1 MAALLADRVF
11 APELKV
17 RLRKV
22 RRFLLTRSNFAFWIP
37 GLVLVVIILACFF
50 GPELF
55 NLPVGSISSLGQANL
70 PIGSP
75 GHLLGTDQ
83 LGNDTLSRALYG
95 GRVSFEVSF
104 GAIGLGAL
112 GGSNIGLLAGYLGGK
127 VEVVIM
133 RFLDMML
140 AFPGLIIALA
150 LAAVLGPS
158 IRDEILAISF
168 FTVPTYA
175 RLARAQTLRVRD
187 RDFII
192 SSRLIGARRR
202 YVALRHVYPNI
213 IPTLLTFMPLGLGI
227 SMLVEATLSYLGVGV
242 RPPAPSWGNMIAAA
256 QEIIQSDP
264 AQVLVPSMFLLVTVF
279 CLNLFGEQVRLR
291 YSK

>member
-1 MAALLADRVF
+1 MPEIRERVYK
-11 APELKV
+11 A
-17 RLRKV
+17 
-22 RRFLLTRSNFAFWIP
+22 RRWVFTKANLPFWIP
-37 GLVLVVIILACFF
+37 GALLILIILACYF
-50 GPELF
+50 GPWLF
-55 NLPVGSISSLGQANL
+55 DLPTGSISSLAQANL
-70 PIGSP
+70 PIGTP

-112 GGSNIGLLAGYLGGK
+112 VGSNVGLTAGYLGGK
-127 VEVVIM
+127 VEIVIM

-175 RLARAQTLRVRD
+175 RLSRAQTLRVRE
-187 RDFII
+187 RDFVV
-192 SSRLIGARRR
+192 SSRIIGAKRR

-213 IPTLLTFMPLGLGI
+213 IPTLMTFMPLGLGI

-256 QEIIQSDP
+256 QEIILSDP
-264 AQVLVPSMFLLVTVF
+264 SQVLVPITFLIVTVF